1 MAINMSTFK
10 SIVFVLCLLKYSL
23 GINAQLLGM
32 TIDDKCLVQFNKT
45 NYELTAHLDIPEG
58 EGVQHY
64 LAKLIFGEEN
74 CDVKTAYDSFLKN
87 WHKRDLHSSRET
99 GGEITINIKKE
110 YEQDGS
116 FACYHVN
123 ASVSGTI
130 KLSGLPQTPEAQKM
144 KAQYFLLSNGIDHGF
159 IIDTQKHEIIGIDQ
173 IFIPSAAQSL
183 KGIFGDDINIYAE
196 DRCLQLSSKK
206 NDGRFIFSETT
217 KKHFTDYFR
226 YLVGWDELKNC
237 DSPRFLRGEEGLKK
251 YLADNKFLI
260 ASDNEEAD
268 TIIVSLIISED
279 GTPLQPTIEISS
291 KYLSEKKILDLCGKM
306 PKWVPAYQDGK
317 PITKEAFFTLR
328 YPRVFGAVE
337 KMPTFPGGKD
347 ALMRFLA
354 RNIRYPEDA
363 EDSGIQGRVG
373 CSFIVECDGSI
384 TNIRITKSVDP
395 SLDKEA
401 IRVLRSMPKWNPGTV
416 KGEPVRVT
424 YHLPIM
430 FSLSMAPNGGRRNF

>member
-1 MAINMSTFK
+1 MSTFK
-10 SIVFVLCLLKYSL
+10 SIASILCLFIYSL
-23 GINAQLLGM
+23 GINAQSGV
-32 TIDDKCLVQFNKT
+32 TIGDKCLVQFNKT

-58 EGVQHY
+58 ENIQQY

-74 CDVKTAYDSFLKN
+74 CGVRTAYDTFLKN
-87 WHKRDLHSSRET
+87 WHKKDLHSSRET
-99 GGEITINIKKE
+99 SAEISINIKKE
-110 YEQDGS
+110 YERDGS

-130 KLSGLPQTPEAQKM
+130 KLGGLPQTPEAQKK
-144 KAQYFLLSNGIDHGF
+144 KAQYFLLSNGID
-159 IIDTQKHEIIGIDQ
+159 Q
-173 IFIPSAAQSL
+173 IFIPSVAQSL
-183 KGIFGDDINIYAE
+183 KGIFGDDVNIYAE

-226 YLVGWDELKNC
+226 HLVGWDDLKNC

-260 ASDNEEAD
+260 ASDNEKAD
-268 TIIVSLIISED
+268 TIMVSLIISED
-279 GTPLQPTIEISS
+279 GSPLQPTIEKSS
-291 KYLSEKKILDLCGKM
+291 KYLSEKKLLDLCGKM

-337 KMPTFPGGKD
+337 KMPTFPGGTD
-347 ALMRFLA
+347 ALTRFLA

-430 FSLSMAPNGGRRNF
+430 FSLSMAPNKGKRNF